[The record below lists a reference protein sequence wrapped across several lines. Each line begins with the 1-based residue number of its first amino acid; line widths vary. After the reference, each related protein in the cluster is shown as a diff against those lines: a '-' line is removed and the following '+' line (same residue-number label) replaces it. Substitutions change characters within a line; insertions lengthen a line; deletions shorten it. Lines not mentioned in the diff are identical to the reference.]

1 MRFAF
6 CFFLLSFATSTYAAD
21 LPLLLEQTKANPQA
35 RIAAQQT
42 KAARTATE
50 YFLLAYSHY
59 VLKNKE
65 AALEFSNKAL
75 TLEPDAE
82 LAARILLMQALTF
95 GVFYRD
101 TALAVEKLKLAQAI
115 LPEENSP
122 MLQALR
128 MDILESFSQAYNQQ
142 GKTELAMEAAA
153 ESLTLA
159 TQAADKQRQL
169 DAMIMLGRLHLQNNH
184 LTKAY
189 QHFKSALPLAIE
201 LADQQAIAS
210 INMRLGMAY
219 QKLGQHERALQHFE
233 EAGRLY
239 QQLDSLSSQVNAL
252 INIGDSQ
259 LVLKQIDK
267 AKVTYNNALKL
278 AVDSQDPHMLISAY
292 VSLSELAFEQ
302 NDLDQS
308 EQLLI
313 KAHQLASQVSA
324 QSIKSETALFLVH
337 VFIKKQNY
345 SAAKQLLDEAAPQP
359 DKLPGYLKYKHL
371 TLSAE
376 LAALEQQW
384 QQAYQLEKSANQLE
398 IAQLNDD
405 SKIQLDSL
413 QSSLE
418 LQMQQEKQQQLHLA
432 RHKQLQQWLLIS
444 LALLAIALF
453 SLLLSWSKQKKNRA
467 GSIVQQPQWRSFT
480 ELLLHH
486 HRVKTQGQ
494 LLVVIPA
501 QATTLMNKGIQQV
514 NTDLVQFRAVL
525 DLALFWVEQE
535 QEFWLYCASEQS
547 AYEVQQ
553 QLLQS
558 LPSDYQPYS
567 AVLPLHALLSQR
579 ICEQDLDALRELMWY
594 SLFLA
599 QQQGLQG
606 ALEFHYQCNQN
617 RPCAWQTDNLRQDLF
632 NAISL
637 GLLEVQANGIS
648 LSDKLQQQLAQ
659 I

>member
-6 CFFLLSFATSTYAAD
+6 CFFLLLLTTGTYAAD
-21 LPLLLEQTKANPQA
+21 LTQLLEQTKANPQA
-35 RIAAQQT
+35 RIDVQT
-42 KAARTATE
+42 TQSARTATE

-59 VLKNKE
+59 LLKNKE

-75 TLEPDAE
+75 TLEPNTE
-82 LAARILLMQALTF
+82 LAARILLMQALTY

-101 TALAVEKLKLAQAI
+101 TALAIEKLKLAQTI
-115 LPEENSP
+115 LPEDNNP
-122 MLQALR
+122 AILALR

-142 GKTELAMEAAA
+142 GNTELAMKAAA
-153 ESLTLA
+153 ESLVLA
-159 TQAADKQRQL
+159 TQTADQQRQL
-169 DAMIMLGRLHLQNNH
+169 DSMIMLGRLHLQNNH

-189 QHFKSALPLAIE
+189 QHFKSALPLASA

-239 QQLDSLSSQVNAL
+239 QQLDSKSSQINAL

-292 VSLSELAFEQ
+292 VSLSELALEQ

-313 KAHQLASQVSA
+313 KAHQLASQGSA
-324 QSIKSETALFLVH
+324 QSIKSETALFLVN
-337 VFIKKQNY
+337 VFIKKKNY
-345 SAAKQLLDEAAPQP
+345 SAAKQLLDEAAPEP
-359 DKLPGYLKYKHL
+359 HKLAGYLQHKHL
-371 TLSAE
+371 ALSAE

-398 IAQLNDD
+398 VAQLNDD

-418 LQMQQEKQQQLHLA
+418 LQMQQEKQQQLHIA

-444 LALLAIALF
+444 LALLAFALF
-453 SLLLSWSKQKKNRA
+453 GLLLSLSKQKKGRA
-467 GSIVQQPQWRSFT
+467 GSIVQQMQWRSFT
-480 ELLLHH
+480 ELMLHH
-486 HRVKTQGQ
+486 HRTKTQGQ

-501 QATTLMNKGIQQV
+501 QTNALLSKGILQV
-514 NTDLVQFRAVL
+514 TADFAQFRALL
-525 DLALFWVEQE
+525 DQALFWVEQD
-535 QEFWLYCASEQS
+535 QEFWLYCASEQE
-547 AYEVQQ
+547 AHQLQ
-553 QLLQS
+553 HQLLQTLS
-558 LPSDYQPYS
+558 SDYLAHS
-567 AVLPLHALLSQR
+567 AVLPLHALLSTR
-579 ICEQDLDALRELMWY
+579 ICQQDLDALRELVWY

-606 ALEFHYQCNQN
+606 ALEIHYQCNQN
-617 RPCAWQTDNLRQDLF
+617 RPCAWQPENLRQDLF

>member
-6 CFFLLSFATSTYAAD
+6 YFFLLLFATSTYAVD
-21 LPLLLEQTKANPQA
+21 LPQLLEQTKANPQA
-35 RIAAQQT
+35 RITAQQT
-42 KAARTATE
+42 KAASTATE

-82 LAARILLMQALTF
+82 LAARILLMQALTS

-122 MLQALR
+122 MLLALR

-153 ESLTLA
+153 QSLTLA

-169 DAMIMLGRLHLQNNH
+169 DSMIMLGRLHLQNNH

-219 QKLGQHERALQHFE
+219 QKLGQHERALHHFE
-233 EAGRLY
+233 EAARLY
-239 QQLDSLSSQVNAL
+239 QQSDSLSSQVNAL

-278 AVDSQDPHMLISAY
+278 AMDSQDPHMLISAY
-292 VSLSELAFEQ
+292 VSLSELALEQ
-302 NDLDQS
+302 NDLEQS
-308 EQLLI
+308 GQLLI
-313 KAHQLASQVSA
+313 KAHQLASQISA
-324 QSIKSETALFLVH
+324 QSIKSETALFLVN

-345 SAAKQLLDEAAPQP
+345 SAAKQLLNEAAPQP

-418 LQMQQEKQQQLHLA
+418 LQMQQEKQQQLHIA

-453 SLLLSWSKQKKNRA
+453 SLLWSWSKQKKNRA
-467 GSIVQQPQWRSFT
+467 GSTVQQPQWRSFT

-486 HRVKTQGQ
+486 HRVKTQGH

-501 QATTLMNKGIQQV
+501 QATALMNRGIQQV
-514 NTDLVQFRAVL
+514 NTDLVQFRAIL
-525 DLALFWVEQE
+525 DQALFWVEQE
-535 QEFWLYCASEQS
+535 QEFWLYCASQQS

-567 AVLPLHALLSQR
+567 AVLPLHDLLSQR
-579 ICEQDLDALRELMWY
+579 ICEQDLDALRELIWY

-637 GLLEVQANGIS
+637 GLLEVQANGTS

>member
-6 CFFLLSFATSTYAAD
+6 CFFLLLFTAGTYATD
-21 LPLLLEQTKANPQA
+21 LTQLLEQTKANPQSQLD
-35 RIAAQQT
+35 AQQT
-42 KAARTATE
+42 QAARTATD

-75 TLEPDAE
+75 TLEPDTE
-82 LAARILLMQALTF
+82 LAARILLMQALTY

-122 MLQALR
+122 VLLALR

-142 GKTELAMEAAA
+142 GNTELAMKAAA
-153 ESLTLA
+153 QSLALA

-169 DAMIMLGRLHLQNNH
+169 DSMIMLGRLHLQNNH

-219 QKLGQHERALQHFE
+219 QKLGQHELALQHFE

-239 QQLDSLSSQVNAL
+239 QQLDSQSSQVNAL

-267 AKVTYNNALKL
+267 AKATYNNALNL
-278 AVDSQDPHMLISAY
+278 ALDSQDPHMLISAY
-292 VSLSELAFEQ
+292 VSLSELALEQ

-324 QSIKSETALFLVH
+324 QSIKSETALFLVN

-345 SAAKQLLDEAAPQP
+345 SAATQLLAEAAPQP
-359 DKLPGYLKYKHL
+359 DKLAGYLKHKHL
-371 TLSAE
+371 ALSAE

-405 SKIQLDSL
+405 SKLQLDSL

-418 LQMQQEKQQQLHLA
+418 LQMQQEKQQQVHQA
-432 RHKQLQQWLLIS
+432 QQQQLRQWLLIS
-444 LALLAIALF
+444 LALLAITF
-453 SLLLSWSKQKKNRA
+453 FGLLLVLNKQKKTSS
-467 GSIVQQPQWRSFT
+467 GTLVQQPQWRSFT
-480 ELLLHH
+480 ELMLHH
-486 HRVKTQGQ
+486 HKAKTQGQ

-501 QATTLMNKGIQQV
+501 QTNALLSKGIQQV
-514 NTDLVQFRAVL
+514 SSDFVQFRTLL
-525 DLALFWVEQE
+525 DQALFWVEQD
-535 QEFWLYCASEQS
+535 QEFWLYCASEQK
-547 AYEVQQ
+547 AHELQH

-558 LPSDYQPYS
+558 LASDYQAHS
-567 AVLPLHALLSQR
+567 AVLPLHSLLSER
-579 ICEQDLDALRELMWY
+579 ICEQDLDALRELVWY

-606 ALEFHYQCNQN
+606 AIEFHYQCNQS
-617 RPCAWQTDNLRQDLF
+617 RPCAWQAENLRQDLF

-648 LSDKLQQQLAQ
+648 LTDKLQQQLAQ